1 MDITKIISFVFG
13 IIFIVLLY
21 VIIYYALK
29 IMYKDVKTGGKK
41 KNSQSEKKFGI
52 EVVSPGSNT
61 ELEQG
66 SVFIV
71 RREVTIGRKEDNMIV
86 LSEPFVS
93 GYHCKIYIKNNGLF
107 IEDLNS
113 TNGLYVNE
121 EKVDDTVKL
130 VPNDEIKI
138 GSAVFNV
145 LRSR

>member
-21 VIIYYALK
+21 LIIYYALK

-41 KNSQSEKKFGI
+41 KNNQSTKKFGI
-52 EVVSPGSNT
+52 EVINPGSNT

-71 RREVTIGRKEDNMIV
+71 RREITIGRKEDNMII

-93 GYHCKIYIKNNGLF
+93 GNHCKIYIKNNGLF
-107 IEDLNS
+107 VEDLNS

-121 EKVDDTVKL
+121 EKVNGTLKL
-130 VPNDEIKI
+130 VPEDEIKI
-138 GSAVFNV
+138 GSAIFKV